1 MGTYVFKITGKK
13 TTLKNGQ
20 KANIAVYAY
29 KPYGFFSSNEAT
41 VRANN
46 QMHRESGCYTAD
58 RYVKDSQGFTGLV
71 VLGHYD
77 KGKLSPDSRDPESAL
92 PWPRE
97 WEGSFYDDSFNGM
110 LYRHHNQQE
119 GTTV

>member
-41 VRANN
+41 DRANK

-58 RYVKDSQGFTGLV
+58 RYVRDSQGFTGLV
-71 VLGHYD
+71 VIGSYW
-77 KGKLSPDSRDPESAL
+77 KGEVSPNSRDPESAL
-92 PWPRE
+92 PWPRVRG
-97 WEGSFYDDSFNGM
+97 GSFYDDSFDEM